1 MNEERVMQVR
11 DEISRLWHR
20 TMSTWHKQPNS
31 GFRTLDHYFAFCAAK
46 DWIQDTA
53 EAIFTH
59 RKSGFSSDRYQAY
72 IELWGVL
79 QALFVQQDAIE
90 EMFYAVE
97 LDWVPPKKASAWR
110 ALRDLRNLVAGHPTR
125 QGNSPVR
132 RSVTP
137 RAAMSYSSIGVKVY
151 EQGRSRS
158 EQLNIGDMIDAYD
171 DEAAAYL
178 QQVLEK
184 LEAQIGSLQMQNAP
198 ETGAF

>member
-1 MNEERVMQVR
+1 MNEAKVMQVR
-11 DEISRLWHR
+11 DEISGLWHR
-20 TMSTWHKQPNS
+20 TMPTWHKQPSS

-46 DWIQDTA
+46 DWLQDTA
-53 EAIFTH
+53 EAIYTH
-59 RKSGFSSDRYQAY
+59 RRSGFSADRYQAY

-90 EMFYAVE
+90 EMYYAVE
-97 LDWVPPKKASAWR
+97 LDWVPPKKDSAWR
-110 ALRDLRNLVAGHPTR
+110 ALRDLRNLVVGHPTR

-137 RAAMSYSSIGVKVY
+137 RAAMTYLRISVKVY

-158 EQLNIGDMIDAYD
+158 QQLLLGDMIDAYD

-178 QQVLEK
+178 HRVLEK
-184 LEAQIGSLQMQNAP
+184 LEAQIGSPQMENAP